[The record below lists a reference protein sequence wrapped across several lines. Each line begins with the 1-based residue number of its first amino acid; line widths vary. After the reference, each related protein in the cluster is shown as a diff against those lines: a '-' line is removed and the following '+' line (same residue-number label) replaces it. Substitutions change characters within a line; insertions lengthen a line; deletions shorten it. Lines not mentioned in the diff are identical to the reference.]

1 MPHDNARSSHHPAHL
16 NSSTHSSASD
26 GKDINHGIT
35 KQQALQARANAL
47 IQKTKQHQN
56 SHVLELR
63 KISPQIETVLRDLTR
78 LTTSVNKIVHAR
90 TELEQKVEVLVDDG
104 LSAKQKVPDECA
116 KETFE
121 NYESDSKTYID
132 LMKAIVSSHNK
143 LKDGKN
149 KLDKWEHDN
158 T

>member
-1 MPHDNARSSHHPAHL
+1 M
-16 NSSTHSSASD
+16 
-26 GKDINHGIT
+26 
-35 KQQALQARANAL
+35 
-47 IQKTKQHQN
+47 
-56 SHVLELR
+56 
-63 KISPQIETVLRDLTR
+63 
-78 LTTSVNKIVHAR
+78 
-90 TELEQKVEVLVDDG
+90 DDG

-132 LMKAIVSSHNK
+132 LVKAIVSSHNK

-149 KLDKWEHDN
+149 KLDKWERDN